1 MEKLRILAV
10 DDEIG
15 VLKVIKKICHNYDII
30 TETAALKAV
39 DMIRKEK
46 FDIFIIDYQLPYLN
60 GIELLEEIKEEYDN
74 NEYVSI
80 FCTAYGTI
88 HLFKE
93 EICKG
98 LFSFFIEKPFEIDVF
113 KEILRKAILH
123 LERKRNY
130 ARLQVSNN

>member
-1 MEKLRILAV
+1 MEKLKILAI

-15 VLKVIKKICHNYDII
+15 VLKIIKKICNNYDVT
-30 TETAALKAV
+30 TETTSLRAIE
-39 DMIRKEK
+39 MIKKEK
-46 FDIFIIDYQLPYLN
+46 FDIIIVDYQLPCIN

-74 NEYVSI
+74 SEYVSI

-98 LFSFFIEKPFEIDVF
+98 LFSFFIEKPFEIEVF

-123 LERKRNY
+123 LERKRIY
-130 ARLQVSNN
+130 AKLQISNN